1 MRKIDI
7 EGFQMYV
14 RDKEANGLHQGFCE
28 PEETK
33 FIKNIVLPD
42 WICMDIG
49 ANIGYFTILL
59 ARKCR
64 EVWSFE
70 PEPSNFKLLIKNIEL
85 NGLNKKVLLSNVAVT
100 EETDVYFGRQ
110 KLYLSED
117 DPGMHRV
124 YKSKWCNPNPIE
136 VGSVRLDDMHFEVIK
151 VNLIKMDIEGAEYGA
166 LKGMVE
172 LLKRDKPLIIMEFHP
187 LSIIEYGI
195 DPRKVYDFI
204 KKLGYTIRLIPNI
217 TQPLTY
223 EELYVLTSDPSGGR
237 NILCQ

>member
-59 ARKCR
+59 GRKCR
-64 EVWSFE
+64 EVYSFE
-70 PEPSNFKLLIKNIEL
+70 PEPSNFMLLENNTEL
-85 NGLNKKVLLSNVAVT
+85 NNLHNVDLLKAAVSDST
-100 EETDVYFGRQ
+100 EPKT
-110 KLYLSED
+110 LYLSGD
-117 DPGMHRV
+117 DPGMHRL
-124 YKSKWCNPNPIE
+124 YKSKWCGLGYTL
-136 VGSVRLDDMHFEVIK
+136 VDAVRLDDLRFSGI
-151 VNLIKMDIEGAEYGA
+151 NLIKMDIEGAEYGA

-187 LSIIEYGI
+187 LSIIEYGV

>member
-1 MRKIDI
+1 MRKIEI

-14 RDKEANGLHQGFCE
+14 RDKEANGLHDGFCE

-33 FIKNIVLPD
+33 FIKNIVQPD

-64 EVWSFE
+64 LVCSFE
-70 PEPSNFKLLIKNIEL
+70 PEPSNFRLLEKNIKL
-85 NGLNKKVLLSNVAVT
+85 NGLTEKAMLFDVAA
-100 EETDVYFGRQ
+100 TDVYDGTQ
-110 KLYLSED
+110 KLYLSND

-124 YKSKWCNPNPIE
+124 YKSKWCDPNPIE
-136 VGSVRLDDMHFEVIK
+136 VESSRIDDMYFSVMKI
-151 VNLIKMDIEGAEYGA
+151 NLIKMDIEGAEFGA
-166 LKGMVE
+166 LNGMVE
-172 LLKRDKPLIIMEFHP
+172 LLKRDKPIIIMEFHP
-187 LSIIEYGI
+187 LSIIEYGVN
-195 DPRKVYDFI
+195 PKKVYNFI
-204 KKLGYTIRLIPNI
+204 KELGYSIRLIPNI

-223 EELYVLTSDPSGGR
+223 EELYVMTNDPSGGR

>member
-1 MRKIDI
+1 MKKIDI

-33 FIKNIVLPD
+33 FIKNIVQPD
-42 WICMDIG
+42 WVCIDIG

-59 ARKCR
+59 ARKCKF
-64 EVWSFE
+64 VYAFE
-70 PEPSNFKLLIKNIEL
+70 PESHNFELLAKNVESLNNLGEKTEL
-85 NGLNKKVLLSNVAVT
+85 LMQAVS
-100 EETDVYFGRQ
+100 DSFGT
-110 KLYLSED
+110 KTLYLCD
-117 DPGMHRV
+117 IDNGMHRL
-124 YKSKWCNPNPIE
+124 YKSKWCNGGN
-136 VGSVRLDDMHFEVIK
+136 VNVLTGDLDSFTLPRI
-151 VNLIKMDIEGAEYGA
+151 NLIKMDIEGAEYGA

-172 LLKRDKPLIIMEFHP
+172 LLKEDKPLIIMEFHP
-187 LSIIEYGI
+187 LSIIEYGV

>member
-33 FIKNIVLPD
+33 LVKRLIKKD
-42 WICMDIG
+42 WYCLDIG
-49 ANIGYFTILL
+49 ANIGYYTMLFASLCKTVI
-59 ARKCR
+59 A
-64 EVWSFE
+64 FE
-70 PEPSNFKLLIKNIEL
+70 PEPSNFELLKKNVESNNIKNVIL
-85 NGLNKKVLLSNVAVT
+85 FSDAVSNFSGMT
-100 EETDVYFGRQ
+100 
-110 KLYLSED
+110 KLYLCDLDVNGSN
-117 DPGMHRV
+117 GMHRT
-124 YKSKWCNPNPIE
+124 YRSKFCNKSIDIFSDK
-136 VGSVRLDDMHFEVIK
+136 LDDMRFIDGVDF
-151 VNLIKMDIEGAEYGA
+151 IKMDIEGAEYGA

-187 LSIIEYGI
+187 LSIIEYGV

>member
-42 WICMDIG
+42 WICIDIG
-49 ANIGYFTILL
+49 ANIGYFTILM
-59 ARKCR
+59 ARKCKH
-64 EVWSFE
+64 VYSFE
-70 PEPSNFKLLIKNIEL
+70 PEPNNFKLLVSNI
-85 NGLNKKVLLSNVAVT
+85 GLNQLLNVNWIEVAISDNRERT
-100 EETDVYFGRQ
+100 
-110 KLYLSED
+110 KLYLCD
-117 DPGMHRV
+117 TDHGMHRL
-124 YKSKWCNPNPIE
+124 YKSKWCNG
-136 VGSVRLDDMHFEVIK
+136 GSIK
-151 VNLIKMDIEGAEYGA
+151 VLTRDLDSFTLPRINLIKMDIEGAEYGA
-166 LKGMVE
+166 LLGMVE

-187 LSIIEYGI
+187 LSIIEYGV

>member
-1 MRKIDI
+1 MRKIEI

-42 WICMDIG
+42 WICIDIG
-49 ANIGYFTILL
+49 ANIGYFTILM
-59 ARKCR
+59 ARKCKH
-64 EVWSFE
+64 VYSFE
-70 PEPSNFKLLIKNIEL
+70 PEPNNFKLLVNNI
-85 NGLNKKVLLSNVAVT
+85 GLNQLLNVNWIDVAI
-100 EETDVYFGRQ
+100 TDKREKR
-110 KLYLSED
+110 KLYLCD
-117 DPGMHRV
+117 TDNGMHRI
-124 YKSKWCNPNPIE
+124 YKSKWCNG
-136 VGSVRLDDMHFEVIK
+136 GSVNVLTGDLDSFTLPRI
-151 VNLIKMDIEGAEYGA
+151 NLIKMDIEGAEYGA

-187 LSIIEYGI
+187 LSIIEYGV

>member
-1 MRKIDI
+1 
-7 EGFQMYV
+7 MYV
-14 RDKEANGLHQGFCE
+14 RDKEANGLHDGFCE

-33 FIKNIVLPD
+33 FIKNIVQPD
-42 WICMDIG
+42 WTCMDIG
-49 ANIGYFTILL
+49 ANIGYFTILM
-59 ARKCR
+59 AKRC
-64 EVWSFE
+64 VFVYSFE
-70 PEPSNFKLLIKNIEL
+70 PEPTNFMLLENNIEL
-85 NGLNKKVLLSNVAVT
+85 NGLTGKVGPIDVAVT
-100 EETDVYFGRQ
+100 EETDVYDGEQ
-110 KLYLSED
+110 KLYLSND

-124 YKSKWCNPNPIE
+124 YKSKWCDPNPIE
-136 VGSVRLDDMHFEVIK
+136 VESIKIDDMGYEVMKI
-151 VNLIKMDIEGAEYGA
+151 NLIKMDIEGAEYGA

-187 LSIIEYGI
+187 LSIIEYGV